1 MSQSVLEI
9 NPSELNDV
17 ESLRA
22 ALNQTLNFI
31 NTICEQNQQLLKQ
44 VQELKDEINRLKGE
58 KGKPKILGC
67 TSKTSDISS
76 EKYTKEK
83 RKWEKKS
90 KKQFIK
96 IDKNV
101 NCPVEKEKLPPDA
114 IFKGYDK
121 VISQDIIFK
130 RNNTEYRVEIWYS
143 PSQKETYRCP
153 LPQAYTGYF
162 GNNLKAFCIT
172 MYYAMD
178 VTRNKLLSLL
188 RSMGIEMSD
197 GSLQNILTENS
208 DAWIEEKNDLLK
220 AGMHGPYIQTDTTGA
235 REKGQNH
242 WTHVFTSEFFSVF
255 STMPGKSRLNILS
268 ALQGQPQEGIN
279 LKYNQTAASLLKHF
293 NIPGEYR
300 IVLEHIFKQ
309 KPIITIK
316 EFELI
321 KRDYI
326 VELRGKPNLYKRVL
340 DSLALGYYFD
350 QTDYPAPDILVSDD
364 AGEYELLSKYRML
377 CWIHDARNYNKLTPF
392 LISHRLELEKF
403 KQNYWGFYELLK
415 KYKHHPSDYLKSFIK
430 ADFDRTFNPNTPY
443 FNLNKEIKR
452 TLSNKK
458 SLLTVLDYPFV
469 PLHNNASELAA
480 RRQVR
485 KRDICL
491 HTMTDL
497 GTKLQDA
504 FMSIIHTSFL
514 SGINAYEYILNKLNN
529 SSDFYLPDLVTERIK
544 SKYLTQILS
553 VNL

>member
-1 MSQSVLEI
+1 MSQPVFEI
-9 NPSELNDV
+9 NPSELNDI

-44 VQELKDEINRLKGE
+44 IQELKDEINRLKGE

-67 TSKTSDISS
+67 RRKILDISS
-76 EKYTKEK
+76 ERYTKETK
-83 RKWEKKS
+83 KWEKKS

-96 IDKNV
+96 IDNKV
-101 NCPVEKEKLPPDA
+101 NCPVEKEKLPPDS

-143 PSQKETYRCP
+143 PSQKKTYRCP
-153 LPQAYTGYF
+153 LPGAYTGYF

-172 MYYAMD
+172 MHYAMD

-188 RSMGIEMSD
+188 RSMGIEISD

-208 DAWIEEKNDLLK
+208 DAWIREKNDLLK

-235 REKGQNH
+235 RVKGQNH

-255 STMPGKSRLNILS
+255 STLAGKSRLNVLC
-268 ALQGQPQEGIN
+268 ALQGQPEDGIR
-279 LKYNQTAASLLKHF
+279 LKYNQIAAGFFKHF
-293 NIPGEYR
+293 KIPGEYR
-300 IVLEHIFKQ
+300 IAIEFIFKK
-309 KPIITIK
+309 KPIIGIN

-321 KRDYI
+321 KSDYLE
-326 VELRGKPNLYKRVL
+326 ELRGKPTYYKYAL
-340 DSLALGYYFD
+340 EALAFGYYFE
-350 QTDYPAPDILVSDD
+350 QNDYAAPGILVSDD
-364 AGEYELLSKYRML
+364 AKEYELLAKYRML
-377 CWIHDARNYNKLTPF
+377 CWIHDARYYNKLTPF
-392 LISHRLELEKF
+392 VISHRLELERF
-403 KQNYWGFYELLK
+403 KQSYWNFYELLK
-415 KYKHHPSDYLKSFIK
+415 EYKKHPSDLLKYIIE
-430 ADFDRTFNPNTPY
+430 ADFDRIFNPNTSY
-443 FNLNKEIKR
+443 LNLNKEIKR

-458 SLLTVLDYPFV
+458 SLLTVLDFPFV

-514 SGINAYEYILNKLNN
+514 SGINAYEYILNKINN
-529 SSDFYLPDLVTERIK
+529 SSDFYLPDFVTERIK
-544 SKYLTQILS
+544 SKYII
-553 VNL
+553 